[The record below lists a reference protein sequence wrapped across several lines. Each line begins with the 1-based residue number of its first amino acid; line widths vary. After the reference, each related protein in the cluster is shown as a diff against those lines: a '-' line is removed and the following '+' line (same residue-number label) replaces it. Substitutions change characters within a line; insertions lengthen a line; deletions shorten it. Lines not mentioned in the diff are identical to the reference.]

1 MNQSARC
8 AMAVLLGALATTSLT
23 GCIPLVMGGAALGGA
38 VVYTDRRT
46 SGSQIEDQSIE
57 LKAYNRLR
65 EAPGDRARLSVA
77 SFNQLALITGETT
90 SEADKALAEQTVAK
104 IENVRSTVNEATVA
118 SALTSQSLGSDSIL
132 TGKVKAAIVDT
143 KDLQVNAFK
152 VVTDRGTVYLMGRVT
167 EREAAR
173 AAEVTRR
180 VSGVKK
186 VVRVFEVITEA
197 ELAELQPKPAPK

>member
-1 MNQSARC
+1 MNRSARC
-8 AMAVLLGALATTSLT
+8 VTAVFVGTLATTSLT
-23 GCIPLVMGGAALGGA
+23 GCFPLVVGGAALGSA
-38 VVYTDRRT
+38 VVFTDRRT
-46 SGSQIEDQSIE
+46 SGSQLEDQSIE

-65 EAPGDRARLSVA
+65 EAPGDRARLSVT
-77 SFNQLALITGETT
+77 SFNQLVLITGETT
-90 SEADKALAEQTVAK
+90 SEADKALAEQTVSK

-118 SALTSQSLGSDSIL
+118 SALTSPSLGSDSIL

-173 AAEVTRR
+173 GAEVTRQ

-186 VVRVFEVITEA
+186 VVRVFEVVTEA
-197 ELAELQPKPAPK
+197 ELAELQPKPTPK

>member
-1 MNQSARC
+1 MNRSARRVT
-8 AMAVLLGALATTSLT
+8 AVFVAILATTSLT
-23 GCIPLVMGGAALGGA
+23 GCFPLLVGGAALGSA
-38 VVYTDRRT
+38 VVFTDRRT
-46 SGSQIEDQSIE
+46 SGSQLEDQSIE

-65 EAPGDRARLSVA
+65 EATGDRAKLSVN
-77 SFNQLALITGETT
+77 SFNQLVLITGETT
-90 SEADKALAEQTVAK
+90 SEADKALAEQTVSK

-173 AAEVTRR
+173 AAEVTRQ

-186 VVRVFEVITEA
+186 VVRVFEVVTEA
-197 ELAELQPKPAPK
+197 ELAELQPKPTPK